1 MWKGIF
7 YNAIS
12 KYSGVLIN
20 LGITAILS
28 RVLTPAEFGIV
39 ALVFVFIG
47 FFNLLGN
54 LGIGPAIV
62 QTMDLTKDDIGS
74 IFIFS
79 GLMAFVFALLFF
91 LSAGFI
97 SDFYDE
103 PNLIPIVRLLSLSV
117 FFNILSI
124 VPKALNKKELRFKQ
138 MGIVNISVQA
148 FTGVVA
154 IFMAIRGF
162 SYYSLV
168 FQNIIMGCLS
178 FSIFFYL
185 YPVKLVPKLS
195 KAPLKRIASYSTYQ
209 FGYNFINYFSRNLDS
224 ILIGKYLGNSALG
237 YYNKSYSLMF
247 LPVYNLTHVI
257 TPVLHPVLAKHQDDH
272 KYIYN
277 SYLGIIKILAGI
289 GFPLSVFL
297 YFTASELIFILFG
310 PQWERSVPVF
320 EILSLSV
327 GLQVCMS
334 SASSIFQAS
343 NRTNLLF
350 SSGFLTA
357 FLMIS
362 GIAYG
367 VFWGENLESIG
378 YGLLAA
384 FTLNFFL
391 LFYMLIN
398 KALKESYLDFL
409 KVFLFPIVSA
419 IIAALGFLGLDQL
432 EIKNIFLEF
441 VANTVLLG
449 LVIIAFFIST
459 RENREYF
466 KKIFKKGSG
475 NKNKED

>member
-28 RVLTPAEFGIV
+28 RVLTPSEFGIV

-62 QTMDLTKDDIGS
+62 QTLDLTKDDIGS
-74 IFIFS
+74 IFVFS
-79 GLMAFVFALLFF
+79 GLMAFILALLFF

-97 SDFYDE
+97 SEFYEE
-103 PNLIPIVRLLSLSV
+103 PDLVPVVRLLSLSV

-138 MGIVNISVQA
+138 MGIVNISVQS
-148 FTGVVA
+148 FTGGVA
-154 IFMAIRGF
+154 IFMAMTGF

-168 FQNIIMGCLS
+168 FQNIITGFLG

-185 YPVKLVPKLS
+185 YPVKIVRKINKS
-195 KAPLKRIASYSTYQ
+195 PLKRIASFSTYQ

-224 ILIGKYLGNSALG
+224 ILIGKYLGNASLG
-237 YYNKSYSLMF
+237 YYNKSYSLMH

-257 TPVLHPVLAKHQDDH
+257 TPVLHPVLAKHQNDY

-297 YFTASELIFILFG
+297 YFTASELIMILFG

-320 EILSLSV
+320 QILALSV

-334 SASSIFQAS
+334 SANSIFQAT
-343 NRTNLLF
+343 NRTDLLF
-350 SSGFLTA
+350 SSGLVAALF
-357 FLMIS
+357 MIS

-367 VFWGENLESIG
+367 VFWGESLEAVG
-378 YGLLAA
+378 YGLVAA

-391 LFYMLIN
+391 IFFLLI
-398 KALKESYLDFL
+398 KRSLKQSFTAFL
-409 KVFLFPIVSA
+409 KVFLIPIASG
-419 IIAALGFLGLDQL
+419 IIAAFAFFGLDQL
-432 EIKNIFLEF
+432 EIGNIFLEF
-441 VANTVLLG
+441 ISNTTVLG
-449 LVIIAFFIST
+449 IIIITFFMST
-459 RENREYF
+459 RGNREYL
-466 KKIFKKGSG
+466 KKILKRKSGKKQ
-475 NKNKED
+475 D